1 MLGKKQKRGLRR
13 PLWVGGTCWLLSA
26 CHPAQKVEPN
36 QLAVPP
42 AKPLGQQL
50 ADSLRKYRH
59 LTEFRQENDSLHY
72 VLYGTQTT
80 FGKLGIVALTDS
92 LLLLYQAGAQGRL
105 QLTAS
110 MPFPNA
116 AYAFKEMDLNGDGQA
131 DFLVYG
137 MPNMH
142 GQSEPFVF
150 LNRGHG
156 RLQYRPDIKQY
167 ELAYDADKHLI
178 KASYFANGDNAFAK
192 KLYRWQA
199 DSLRQIAGAECDTER
214 SLVTVF
220 QLKKGK
226 RVGVKTYHNIAVYDT
241 ILFKADW

>member
-1 MLGKKQKRGLRR
+1 MLGKKLKRRLRQVVR
-13 PLWVGGTCWLLSA
+13 VSGACWLLSA
-26 CHPAQKVEPN
+26 CQPTQQTGNN
-36 QLAVPP
+36 QLTVPT
-42 AKPLGQQL
+42 AKLLGQQL

-80 FGKLGIVALTDS
+80 FGKLGVVALTDS
-92 LLLLYQAGAQGRL
+92 LLLLYQVGVQGHL

-110 MPFPNA
+110 IPFPNA
-116 AYAFKEMDLNGDGQA
+116 AFAFQEMDLNGDGQA

-137 MPNMH
+137 MPNLH

-150 LNRGHG
+150 LNRGPG

-167 ELAYDADKHLI
+167 ELAYDANRHLVQ
-178 KASYFANGDNAFAK
+178 ASYVASGDNTFAK
-192 KLYRWQA
+192 ELYRWQA
-199 DSLRQIAGAECDTER
+199 DSLHQIAGAECEADR

-220 QLKKGK
+220 QLKQGK
-226 RVGVKTYHNIAVYDT
+226 RVGVKTYHNTAVYDT
-241 ILFKADW
+241 ILFKTDW